1 MKKLSLVVALL
12 LANFT
17 LAQAQWI
24 SPGNG
29 TTYTM
34 ASLADDSEACVEFV
48 EGGTFRINSD
58 LTISENDRLV
68 IADNEDIVLVNDQVT
83 ITIQGSF
90 SCQHHDSYVEIK
102 AENDGHYNLR
112 FENATGCLLNGI
124 KFKYGGGFMIIES
137 EVVFNDCYFVHFN
150 TQSNNAAVNYM
161 NCGPVFKGCTF
172 KNNDGAAIASG
183 VNVNGSP
190 TITDCYFFN
199 NVITNQNL
207 PQINLGPGAEDSIRI
222 VGNTIEG
229 NHYSMSGG
237 IAITDLMGTGS
248 TKVLLKGNEI
258 KNNRYGYNQQGMV
271 ISSLITDNLFIDNDA
286 EVDPMNGGS
295 GISIY
300 GYSTDMKAK
309 LRRNT
314 ITGNQWGITA
324 IYYNDIDLGTED
336 DWGYN
341 IISGN
346 HNDGY
351 GEDAVFAIYN
361 NSFSDISAI
370 GNYWGTDNEAEVE
383 NVIYHF
389 PDLGEG
395 YGTVTYLP
403 FLQDDPTSVSQHFA
417 ANCGINVFPNPNQG
431 RFTINCTAGN
441 ARIDI
446 FNTMGQLVFTGQL
459 KEGDNSIDLSHLN
472 SGMYFA
478 MVNGNEIINQKTTIL
493 ITE

>member
-1 MKKLSLVVALL
+1 MKKISLTVALL
-12 LANFT
+12 LASFT

-29 TTYTM
+29 TIYSM
-34 ASLADDSEACVEFV
+34 NDLVAESDGCVEFV
-48 EGGTFRINSD
+48 EEGTFRINND
-58 LTISENDRLV
+58 LTISENDILA
-68 IADNEDIVLVNDQVT
+68 IADNESIVMVKDQVT
-83 ITIQGSF
+83 ITIQGTF
-90 SCQHHDSYVEIK
+90 SCAHHDNYVEIK
-102 AENDGHYNLR
+102 TENNEHYNLR
-112 FENATGCLLNGI
+112 FENATDCMLSGI

-137 EVVFNDCYFVHFN
+137 DVLFDDCYFVHSN

-161 NCGPVFKGCTF
+161 NCNPVFKGCTF

-190 TITDCYFFN
+190 TIVDCYFYN

-207 PQINLGPGAEDSIRI
+207 PQINLGPGAEDTIRI
-222 VGNTIEG
+222 VNNVIEG

-314 ITGNQWGITA
+314 ITGNLWGITA
-324 IYYNDIDLGTED
+324 IYYNDIDMGTED

-346 HNDGY
+346 HNTGY

-361 NSFSDISAI
+361 NSFSDITAI
-370 GNYWGTDNEAEVE
+370 GNYWGTDDETEVE
-383 NVIYHF
+383 NAIYHY

-403 FLQDDPTSVSQHFA
+403 FLENEPTSIIQHVED
-417 ANCGINVFPNPNQG
+417 NYGVKVFPNPSHGQ
-431 RFTINCTAGN
+431 FTINCPWESAK
-441 ARIDI
+441 
-446 FNTMGQLVFTGQL
+446 FNVFNSLGQLVFTTNLKQGENPIDL
-459 KEGDNSIDLSHLN
+459 GKINSGIYFAKLYSVEKKEGIS
-472 SGMYFA
+472 
-478 MVNGNEIINQKTTIL
+478 TIL
-493 ITE
+493 IAE

>member
-1 MKKLSLVVALL
+1 MKKISLTVALL
-12 LANFT
+12 LASFT

-29 TTYTM
+29 TTYSM
-34 ASLADDSEACVEFV
+34 NDLVAESDGCVEFV
-48 EGGTFRINSD
+48 EEGTFRINND
-58 LTISENDRLV
+58 LTISENDILA
-68 IADNEDIVLVNDQVT
+68 IADNESIVMVKDQVT
-83 ITIQGSF
+83 ITIQGTF
-90 SCQHHDSYVEIK
+90 SCAHHDNYVEIK
-102 AENDGHYNLR
+102 TENNEHYNLR
-112 FENATGCLLNGI
+112 FENATDCMLSGI

-137 EVVFNDCYFVHFN
+137 NVLFDDCYFVHSN

-161 NCGPVFKGCTF
+161 NCNPVFKGCTF

-190 TITDCYFFN
+190 TIVDCYFYN

-207 PQINLGPGAEDSIRI
+207 PQINLGPGAEDTIRI
-222 VGNTIEG
+222 VNNVIEG

-314 ITGNQWGITA
+314 ITGNLWGITA
-324 IYYNDIDLGTED
+324 IYYNDIDMGTED

-341 IISGN
+341 IISDRAKEATAKLRTIQGKTQRQNFKAKNFDYVTPAGTFSIRNAADIIEPSGYMVIDVDDLNTQEQVEATFQMLLGN
-346 HNDGY
+346 RRLETLLLFRSPSGNGVKWIIRIVNNEGHDY
-351 GEDAVFAIYN
+351 LYFFKAVTNYLGSLGIKVDQ
-361 NSFSDISAI
+361 SGKDISRAC
-370 GNYWGTDNEAEVE
+370 
-383 NVIYHF
+383 
-389 PDLGEG
+389 
-395 YGTVTYLP
+395 YLP
-403 FLQDDPTSVSQHFA
+403 HDPNA
-417 ANCGINVFPNPNQG
+417 YINEL
-431 RFTINCTAGN
+431 C
-441 ARIDI
+441 
-446 FNTMGQLVFTGQL
+446 L
-459 KEGDNSIDLSHLN
+459 
-472 SGMYFA
+472 
-478 MVNGNEIINQKTTIL
+478 
-493 ITE
+493 

>member
-1 MKKLSLVVALL
+1 MLL
-12 LANFT
+12 TNFA

-29 TTYTM
+29 TTYSMTELVA
-34 ASLADDSEACVEFV
+34 ASDGCVGLAEDGS
-48 EGGTFRINSD
+48 FRINSD
-58 LTISENDRLV
+58 LTISENDNLV
-68 IADNEDIVLVNDQVT
+68 IADNESIVLVKDQVT
-83 ITIQGSF
+83 ITIKGSF
-90 SCQHHDSYVEIK
+90 NCQHHDSYVEIK
-102 AENDGHYNLR
+102 TENSEHYNLR
-112 FENATGCLLNGI
+112 FENATNCVLNGI

-137 EVVFNDCYFVHFN
+137 DVTFDDCYFVHAN

-161 NCGPVFKGCTF
+161 NCNPVFKGCTF

-190 TITDCYFFN
+190 TIMDCYFYN

-207 PQINLGPGAEDSIRI
+207 PQINLGPGAEDTIRI
-222 VGNTIEG
+222 VNNIIEG

-286 EVDPMNGGS
+286 ETDPMNGGS

-314 ITGNQWGITA
+314 ITGNLWGITA
-324 IYYNDIDLGTED
+324 IYYNDIDMGTED

-346 HNDGY
+346 HNAGY

-370 GNYWGTDNEAEVE
+370 GNYWGTDDETEVE
-383 NVIYHF
+383 NVIYHY

-403 FLQDDPTSVSQHFA
+403 FLPNDPTGVSQYDVT
-417 ANCGINVFPNPNQG
+417 NCEINVFPNPSQG
-431 RFTINCTAGN
+431 VFTINNPAENTQ
-441 ARIDI
+441 IQV
-446 FNTMGQLVFTGQL
+446 FNMMGQLVFSGQIAI
-459 KEGDNSIDLSHLN
+459 GFNSIDLRRLD

-478 MVNGNEIINQKTTIL
+478 RIGYGEKLKKISIL
-493 ITE
+493 IAK

>member
-1 MKKLSLVVALL
+1 MKKSSLFVALL

-29 TTYTM
+29 TTYSTRDLVE
-34 ASLADDSEACVEFV
+34 ASDGCVEFT
-48 EGGTFRINSD
+48 GDGTFRINSD
-58 LTISENDRLV
+58 LTISENDNFVITEGENNILV
-68 IADNEDIVLVNDQVT
+68 KDQVT
-83 ITIQGSF
+83 ITIKGSF
-90 SCQHHDSYVEIK
+90 NCPHHNNYVEMK
-102 AENDGHYNLR
+102 TENDEHYNLR
-112 FENATGCLLNGI
+112 FENATDCALSGI
-124 KFKYGGGFMIIES
+124 KFKFGGGFMIIES
-137 EVVFNDCYFVHFN
+137 NVTFDDCYFVHSN

-161 NCGPVFKGCTF
+161 NCSPVFKGCTF

-190 TITDCYFFN
+190 TIMDCFFYN

-207 PQINLGPGAEDSIRI
+207 PQINLGPGAEDTIRI
-222 VGNTIEG
+222 VNNIIEG

-271 ISSLITDNLFIDNDA
+271 ISSLIIDNVFSDNNA

-309 LRRNT
+309 LRHNT
-314 ITGNQWGITA
+314 ITGNEWGITA
-324 IYYNDIDLGTED
+324 IYYNDIDMGTED

-346 HNDGY
+346 HNSAY

-370 GNYWGTDNEAEVE
+370 GNYWGTNDETEVE
-383 NVIYHF
+383 DVIYHY

-395 YGTVTYLP
+395 YGTVSYLP
-403 FLQDDPTSVSQHFA
+403 FLPSDPTGIGQHDES
-417 ANCGINVFPNPNQG
+417 NGQINVFPNPSQG
-431 RFTINCTAGN
+431 QFTIINPAEN
-441 ARIDI
+441 NQIQI
-446 FNTMGQLVFTGQL
+446 FDMMGQLVYAGQIE
-459 KEGDNSIDLSHLN
+459 KGESQIDLSNLD

-478 MVNGNEIINQKTTIL
+478 LVGFGRNIQKATIL
-493 ITE
+493 ITK

>member
-1 MKKLSLVVALL
+1 MKKLSLTVALL
-12 LANFT
+12 LANFV
-17 LAQAQWI
+17 LAQAQWT

-29 TTYTM
+29 TTYSM
-34 ASLADDSEACVEFV
+34 RDLVEASDGCVEFV
-48 EGGTFRINSD
+48 EDGTFRINSD
-58 LTISENDRLV
+58 LTISENDNFV
-68 IADNEDIVLVNDQVT
+68 IADGENIVLVKDQVT
-83 ITIQGSF
+83 ITIKGSF
-90 SCQHHDSYVEIK
+90 NCSHQSNYVEIK
-102 AENDGHYNLR
+102 TENSEHYNLR
-112 FENATGCLLNGI
+112 FENASECALSGI

-137 EVVFNDCYFVHFN
+137 NVTFEDCYFVHSN

-161 NCGPVFKGCTF
+161 NCNPVFKGCTF

-190 TITDCYFFN
+190 TIMDCYFYN

-207 PQINLGPGAEDSIRI
+207 PQINLGPGAEDTIRI
-222 VGNTIEG
+222 VNNIIKG

-271 ISSLITDNLFIDNDA
+271 ISSLITDNVFADNDA

-295 GISIY
+295 GIRIY

-314 ITGNQWGITA
+314 ITGNEWGITA
-324 IYYNDIDLGTED
+324 IYYNDIDMGTED

-346 HNDGY
+346 HNSAY

-370 GNYWGTDNEAEVE
+370 GNYWGTNDETEVE
-383 NVIYHF
+383 DVIYHY

-395 YGTVTYLP
+395 YGTVSYLP
-403 FLQDDPTSVSQHFA
+403 FLPSDPTGIGQHDES
-417 ANCGINVFPNPNQG
+417 NGQINVFPNPSQG
-431 RFTINCTAGN
+431 QFTIINPAEN
-441 ARIDI
+441 NQIQI
-446 FNTMGQLVFTGQL
+446 FDMMGQLVYAGQIE
-459 KEGDNSIDLSHLN
+459 KGESQIDLSDLD

-478 MVNGNEIINQKTTIL
+478 LVGFGRNIQKATII
-493 ITE
+493 ITK